1 MPIAERI
8 VGRMAAAPIAHPK
21 TGEIIVNRNEEINE
35 DKAKEIAKAGIKRL
49 QVRSP
54 LSCQSRRG
62 ICQMCYGRSLARGH
76 LVSMG
81 EAVGIIAAQSIGEPG
96 TQLTMRTFHT
106 GGVAGLDITSGLP
119 RVEELFEARS
129 PKSQAIISEI
139 EGVVEINRTEEG
151 RKIKVTS
158 SEVYRDDYSI
168 PKGYEVMVENEQWV
182 DAATVLARPAAP
194 EEGKGGKAA
203 KEAKEGKRPVAQ
215 PLIARVGGKVEV
227 GKKQISLL
235 YEEKESRE
243 YLVSPMTPILVEKGA
258 RVKAGDKLTEG
269 LIHPQDILHIRG
281 REAVQQYLVDEVQK
295 VYRSQGVNIN
305 DKHIEII
312 VHQMLR
318 KVRVD
323 SPGDTEF
330 LPGDL
335 VDSLKYEDI
344 NAKVLAEGGEPATAK
359 PVLLGITRTALSTDS
374 FLAKA
379 SFQETTRVLTEAAI
393 MGSTDR
399 LTGLKENVI
408 IGKLI
413 PARSEFSLAAKK
425 ASGIA
430 CSGS

>member
-1 MPIAERI
+1 
-8 VGRMAAAPIAHPK
+8 
-21 TGEIIVNRNEEINE
+21 
-35 DKAKEIAKAGIKRL
+35 
-49 QVRSP
+49 
-54 LSCQSRRG
+54 
-62 ICQMCYGRSLARGH
+62 
-76 LVSMG
+76 
-81 EAVGIIAAQSIGEPG
+81 
-96 TQLTMRTFHT
+96 
-106 GGVAGLDITSGLP
+106 
-119 RVEELFEARS
+119 
-129 PKSQAIISEI
+129 
-139 EGVVEINRTEEG
+139 
-151 RKIKVTS
+151 
-158 SEVYRDDYSI
+158 
-168 PKGYEVMVENEQWV
+168 
-182 DAATVLARPAAP
+182 
-194 EEGKGGKAA
+194 
-203 KEAKEGKRPVAQ
+203 
-215 PLIARVGGKVEV
+215 
-227 GKKQISLL
+227 
-235 YEEKESRE
+235 
-243 YLVSPMTPILVEKGA
+243 
-258 RVKAGDKLTEG
+258 
-269 LIHPQDILHIRG
+269 
-281 REAVQQYLVDEVQK
+281 VQQYLVDEVQK

-425 ASGIA
+425 RPALPVAESEAQKESGTEA
-430 CSGS
+430 EAKTKDESVDSKADTPK